1 MATRIQ
7 ELRGDEEALS
17 ILKEDLPIVY
27 GLAVGNDEESHA
39 MSFEELQFMFFFGL
53 DPQMIQEG
61 TKRVFELT
69 V

>member
-1 MATRIQ
+1 MKKLCRF
-7 ELRGDEEALS
+7 
-17 ILKEDLPIVY
+17 LKKISRIVY

-53 DPQMIQEG
+53 DLQMIQEG